1 MKILI
6 PQKYFAKL
14 LRAVVEF
21 DLIDD
26 GDRILIG
33 LSGGKDS
40 IFLTYALAVLRERLR
55 KKFTLRALTI
65 DPMFTDDLN
74 MQRATRFCESLEIPH
89 EIHRVDIDAAIAGQ
103 NGKKACFT
111 CAFLRRG
118 AMNRYALEHGC
129 NKIAYAHHLDDA
141 IETFLMGILYS
152 GQTATFTPKTFLD
165 RTGLTVIRPLVYFRE
180 SEIVESREFVG
191 FAPIK
196 SPCPRDGFTMRS
208 EVKKLI
214 ENLSQNIPDLVPH
227 LSSAIRKSS
236 LGDLWERSLT
246 RDEMRETYFQYMG
259 EQKQSITISS
269 IK

>member
-21 DLIDD
+21 DLISEN
-26 GDRILIG
+26 DRILIG

-65 DPMFTDDLN
+65 DPMFTNDLDV
-74 MQRATRFCESLEIPH
+74 QRVTKFCSDLEIPH
-89 EIHRVDIDAAIAGQ
+89 DVHRVDIDAAIAGQ

-118 AMNRYALEHGC
+118 AMNRFALEHGC
-129 NKIAYAHHLDDA
+129 SKIAYAHHLDDA
-141 IETFLMGILYS
+141 VETFLMGILYS
-152 GQTATFTPKTFLD
+152 GQTSTFTPKTFLD

-180 SEIVESREFVG
+180 SEIIETQEFINCK
-191 FAPIK
+191 PIK
-196 SPCPRDGFTMRS
+196 SPCPRDGFTIRA
-208 EVKKLI
+208 EVKNLI
-214 ENLSQNIPDLVPH
+214 RDLSQKIPDLVPH
-227 LSSAIRKSS
+227 LSSALRKSS
-236 LGDLWERSLT
+236 LGDLWEKSLS
-246 RDEMRETYFQYMG
+246 RDEMRETYFKYMG
-259 EQKQSITISS
+259 DQK
-269 IK
+269 